1 MNWSISAFKQLLKDE
16 SVISNQDHLQLQLQ
30 KFDNKCLKTV
40 AQWNDWEQKIKLKIT
55 SNENK
60 ITKNKEQLENWKKS
74 NEIKQNKYFSWRA
87 KLFGSLDSKYEHYC
101 KQLNNLDLNEKEKQ
115 EMQSWLSDLY
125 RQGEN

>member
-1 MNWSISAFKQLLKDE
+1 M
-16 SVISNQDHLQLQLQ
+16 
-30 KFDNKCLKTV
+30 TV

-74 NEIKQNKYFSWRA
+74 NEIKQNKYFLWKA

-125 RQGEN
+125 KQGEN